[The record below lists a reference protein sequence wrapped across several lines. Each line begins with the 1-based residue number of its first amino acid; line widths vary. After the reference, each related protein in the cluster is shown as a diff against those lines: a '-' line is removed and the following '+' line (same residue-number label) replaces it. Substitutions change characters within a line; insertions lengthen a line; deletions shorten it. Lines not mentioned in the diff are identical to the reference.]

1 MTTIRLDAN
10 SRRKMIVDAAI
21 KCAEDKGL
29 FLITFGDVAAACR
42 VATSEA
48 TVRRYFHTSQDLRDA
63 VVERVP
69 ALAEDEG
76 ER

>member
-1 MTTIRLDAN
+1 MTTIRLDAT

-21 KCAEDKGL
+21 ACAKDKGL
-29 FLITFGDVAAACR
+29 FQIDFAAVASGCR
-42 VATSEA
+42 VPTSEA

-69 ALAEDEG
+69 ALAKGDDG
-76 ER
+76 